1 MLVAMVVSIF
11 SGQTGIGTVFAFI
24 LFISFLAMYYF
35 LVRAFSTQIITLL
48 AYKMNSN
55 GDNGNNGSTT
65 ASDKMNGNNDIIDA
79 HGISNLNVEL
89 LARCL
94 VSITVGFT
102 STAIGIFCLIISG
115 IITSV
120 TGTQTTGEVTIN
132 EIIIVT
138 DAMIN
143 MFCIYFLFD
152 FSKQSLQAKLCHLCN
167 NCCKNYLIKGVSKKN
182 PNLSQLEMQQ
192 QLDTLL

>member
-1 MLVAMVVSIF
+1 MLVGMVVSVF
-11 SGQTGIGTVFAFI
+11 SGQTGIGTVFGFT
-24 LFISFLAMYYF
+24 LFISFLTMYYF

-55 GDNGNNGSTT
+55 NENNNSTKYNGDKNNGNN
-65 ASDKMNGNNDIIDA
+65 NIIDA

-115 IITSV
+115 IVTSI

-152 FSKQSLQAKLCHLCN
+152 FSKQSLQSKLCHLCN
-167 NCCKNYLIKGVSKKN
+167 NCCKNYLIKGVSKQN

-192 QLDTLL
+192 QFDTLL